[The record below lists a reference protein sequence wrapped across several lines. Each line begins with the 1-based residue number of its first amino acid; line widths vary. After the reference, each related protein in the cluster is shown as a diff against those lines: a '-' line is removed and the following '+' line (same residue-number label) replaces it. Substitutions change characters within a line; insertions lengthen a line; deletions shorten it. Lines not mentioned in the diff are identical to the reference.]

1 MQKIYILILFCLFIG
16 QSQAQV
22 AIGAASADG
31 SAKLDVTS
39 TNKGVLIPRMTEAQR
54 TAITTPATGLLVYQ
68 TDAGSNGAGF
78 YFYNSSAWTR
88 LSVVASLD
96 DLTDA
101 RFTTGTFGTNL
112 FLGESVPN
120 LTSGVRNTGVGNN
133 SLKNLTEGWENVAVG
148 LSSMTANTTGV
159 RNTAIGTLSL
169 LTNVSGSNNIAV
181 GFEAI
186 KLSVSG
192 NDNIAIGSRSLFNV
206 TTGYNVAIGT
216 NALSTLT
223 TGEYNMAVGID
234 ALTNLSSTSSRNTAL
249 GQNAGSNLTSGNNNV
264 LIGNSVAYNLTS
276 GTNNILIGREAIASS
291 ATASNEVTLG
301 NADHTSYRMYASA
314 WTNVSDKRAKHD
326 IQDLP
331 EGLSLVTR
339 LRPVEFVYNN
349 APAEEKSLGFVAQ
362 EVKAAL
368 EDSKLKESNLVT
380 RFQDDLL
387 GLKTTELIPV
397 LTKAIQEQQLII
409 NDLQHQINDLKKH
422 PRKKR
427 KK

>member
-22 AIGAASADG
+22 AIGAVSADG
-31 SAKLDVTS
+31 SAKLDITS

-54 TAITTPATGLLVYQ
+54 SAISTPATGLLVYQ
-68 TDAGSNGAGF
+68 TDAGTNGAGF

-101 RFTTGTFGTNL
+101 RV
-112 FLGESVPN
+112 S
-120 LTSGVRNTGVGNN
+120 TSGTTIFVGHKAVNLSTGQHNTGIGKN
-133 SLKNLTEGWENVAVG
+133 SLSSITAGWENVAVG
-148 LSSMTANTTGV
+148 TYSMVNNTTGG
-159 RNTAIGTLSL
+159 RNTAIGTSTLIS
-169 LTNVSGSNNIAV
+169 NISGSNNVAI
-181 GFEAI
+181 GFQA
-186 KLSVSG
+186 LNGVVSA
-192 NDNIAIGSRSLFNV
+192 NDNLAIGNLSLENV
-206 TTGYNVAIGT
+206 TAGYNIGIGTLSLNKITTGIYNVA
-216 NALSTLT
+216 
-223 TGEYNMAVGID
+223 VGIES
-234 ALTNLSSTSSRNTAL
+234 LNNLLSGAGNNTAL
-249 GQNAGSNLTSGNNNV
+249 GNAAAYNLTTGNNNV
-264 LIGNSVAYNLTS
+264 LIGNNVAYNLNS
-276 GTNNILIGREAIASS
+276 GTNNILIGREALASS
-291 ATASNEVTLG
+291 AIVSNEVTLG

-314 WTNVSDKRAKHD
+314 WTNVSDERAKHD

-409 NDLQHQINDLKKH
+409 NDLQQQINDLKKH